1 MKNLKAKIKDMFGSA
16 QSRYGTYSTLLVVV
30 VIAIVVV
37 VNMVAGQLPEHW
49 KNIDLSSNNLYEIT
63 AQSKDLLRNLDKEVE
78 LHILADK
85 ESTDERIRIFLE
97 KYTGLSSKVSVKWTD
112 PVLHPTV
119 LTQNDANSNTIIVS
133 CEETGKETQVLFEDM
148 ITYDEMAY
156 YYYQQQI
163 ESAFD
168 AEGQL
173 TSAINYVVNEVAQT
187 IYSTTGHGE
196 TPISDTISDLMKKSN
211 YEVKEINTL
220 IEKEIPE
227 DCDLLFLYAPS
238 TDLTEDEKNNIS
250 TYMQD
255 GGNVVLVLGDGTRE
269 TPNLDAL
276 MVEYGLQVVDGY
288 IADAQRSYQQNPYYI
303 FPVLSV
309 SDNMATGIES
319 EMVLLIQ
326 ARGMQ
331 EVDPARDTITVN
343 SFMTTSDAGVAVTEK
358 SQKEGKYILGAVA
371 EEEDSRFTV
380 VSSFSMIDEYIT
392 SSFSTLENTTLFMN
406 AVASNFDEVSNFA
419 IEPKSLEI
427 TYNTMKHTGIS
438 SLIAIFGVPIIIL
451 VYGFMKWLRRRKA

>member
-37 VNMVAGQLPEHW
+37 VNMVAGQFPERW
-49 KNIDLSSNNLYEIT
+49 KNIDLSGNNLYEIT

-85 ESTDERIRIFLE
+85 NSTDERIKIFIE
-97 KYTGLSSKVSVKWTD
+97 KYAGLSSKLSVKWTD

-119 LTQNDANSNTIIVS
+119 LTQNDANSNTIVVS
-133 CEETGKETQVLFEDM
+133 CADTGKEMQVLFEDM

-156 YYYQQQI
+156 YYYQQQV
-163 ESAFD
+163 EKAFD

-173 TSAINYVVNEVAQT
+173 TSAINYVVNDVSQK
-187 IYSTTGHGE
+187 IYYTTGHGE
-196 TPISDTISDLMKKSN
+196 AAISDTVSDLMKKSN
-211 YEVKEINTL
+211 YAVKEINTL
-220 IEKEIPE
+220 MEKEIPE
-227 DCDLLFLYAPS
+227 DCDLLFLYAPA
-238 TDLTEDEKNNIS
+238 TDLTEDEKTSIA
-250 TYMQD
+250 TYMEN
-255 GGNVVLVLGDGTRE
+255 GGDVMLVLGDGTKK

-276 MVEYGLQVVDGY
+276 MTEYGLQVVDGY

-326 ARGMQ
+326 ARGMK
-331 EVDPARDTITVN
+331 EVDPARETITVTP
-343 SFMTTSDAGVAVTEK
+343 FMTTSDAGVAVTETT
-358 SQKEGKYILGAVA
+358 QKKDTYVLGAVA

-380 VSSFSMIDEYIT
+380 ISSFSMIDEYIT

-451 VYGFMKWLRRRKA
+451 VYGFVKWLRRRKA

>member
-1 MKNLKAKIKDMFGSA
+1 MKNFKAKMKEMFGSA

-37 VNMVAGQLPEHW
+37 VNMVAGQLPERW

-63 AQSKDLLRNLDKEVE
+63 AQSKDLLRELDKEVE
-78 LHILADK
+78 IHILADK
-85 ESTDERIRIFLE
+85 ASTDERIKIFIE
-97 KYTGLSSKVSVKWTD
+97 KYTALSSKVSVKWTD

-133 CEETGKETQVLFEDM
+133 CEDTGKETQVLFEDM

-156 YYYQQQI
+156 YYYQQQV

-173 TSAINYVVNEVAQT
+173 TSAINYVVNEVSQK
-187 IYSTTGHGE
+187 IYYTTGHGE
-196 TPISDTISDLMKKSN
+196 ADISDTLTDLMEKSN
-211 YEVKEINTL
+211 YAVEEINTL
-220 IEKEIPE
+220 MEKDIPE
-227 DCDLLFLYAPS
+227 DCELLFLYAPT
-238 TDLTEDEKNNIS
+238 TDLTEDEKNSIS
-250 TYMQD
+250 TYMQG
-255 GGNVVLVLGDGTRE
+255 GGNVILVLGDGTKE

-288 IADAQRSYQQNPYYI
+288 IADTQRSYQQNPYYI

-319 EMVLLIQ
+319 EMVLLVQ

-331 EVDPARDTITVN
+331 EVDPARDTITLT
-343 SFMTTSDAGVAVTEK
+343 SFMSTSEAGLAVTES
-358 SQKEGKYILGAVA
+358 SQTEGTYILGAVA

-380 VSSFSMIDEYIT
+380 ISAFSMIDEYIT

-406 AVASNFDEVSNFA
+406 SVASNFDEVTNFA

-427 TYNTMKHTGIS
+427 TYNTMQHTGIS
-438 SLIAIFGVPIIIL
+438 SLIVIFGVPVAIL
-451 VYGFMKWLRRRKA
+451 VYGFVKWLRRRKA